1 MKKQPLIN
9 KTLKTMNKLSLT
21 IASELTNLR
30 EVEHFIEK
38 TIKEFELPEHIRG
51 KITLSIREAVNNS
64 ILYGN
69 KRDSQ
74 KLVKLTVVRNRKKV
88 IFTIEDEGEGFDFK
102 SIPDP
107 TTPENLE
114 KATGRGLYL
123 MTHLTDEL
131 LFAKNGAM
139 VIMIFSLIG

>member
-1 MKKQPLIN
+1 
-9 KTLKTMNKLSLT
+9 MNKLSLT

-38 TIKEFELPEHIRG
+38 TIKEFELPEDIRG
-51 KITLSIREAVNNS
+51 NITLSVIEAVNNS

-69 KRDSQ
+69 KQDSE
-74 KLVKLTVVRNRKKV
+74 KLIKLAVVRSQKKV
-88 IFTIEDEGEGFDFK
+88 IFTVEDEGEGFDFK
-102 SIPDP
+102 NIPDP

-123 MTHLTDEL
+123 MTHLTNEL
-131 LFAKNGAM
+131 LFAKNGAK

>member
-1 MKKQPLIN
+1 
-9 KTLKTMNKLSLT
+9 MNKLSLT
-21 IASELTNLR
+21 ITSELTNLK

-38 TIKEFELPEHIRG
+38 TIKEFELPEDIRG
-51 KITLSIREAVNNS
+51 KITLSIMEAVNNS

-69 KRDSQ
+69 KQDSQ
-74 KLVKLTVVRNRKKV
+74 KSIKLAVVRSQKKV
-88 IFTIEDEGEGFDFK
+88 IFTVEDEGEGFDFK
-102 SIPDP
+102 NIPDP

-131 LFAKNGAM
+131 LFAQNGAK

>member
-1 MKKQPLIN
+1 
-9 KTLKTMNKLSLT
+9 MNKLSLI
-21 IASELTNLR
+21 IASELNNIR

-38 TIKEFELPEHIRG
+38 TIKEFELPEDIRG
-51 KITLSIREAVNNS
+51 KITLSIMEAVNNS

-69 KRDSQ
+69 KQDSQ
-74 KLVKLTVVRNRKKV
+74 KLIKLAVVRSQKKV
-88 IFTIEDEGEGFDFK
+88 IFTVEDEGKGFDFK
-102 SIPDP
+102 NIPDP
-107 TTPENLE
+107 TTPVNLE

-131 LFAKNGAM
+131 LFAKNGAK

>member
-1 MKKQPLIN
+1 
-9 KTLKTMNKLSLT
+9 MNKLSLT
-21 IASELTNLR
+21 ITSELTNIK

-38 TIKEFELPEHIRG
+38 TIKEFELPEDIRR
-51 KITLSIREAVNNS
+51 KITLSVIEAVNNS

-69 KRDSQ
+69 KQDSQ
-74 KLVKLTVVRNRKKV
+74 KLVKLAAFKGCQKT
-88 IFTIEDEGEGFDFK
+88 IFIVEDEGEGFDFK
-102 SIPDP
+102 NIPDP
-107 TTPENLE
+107 TTLENLE

-131 LFAKNGAM
+131 LFAKNGTK

>member
-1 MKKQPLIN
+1 
-9 KTLKTMNKLSLT
+9 MNKLSLT
-21 IASELTNLR
+21 ITSEPNNIR

-38 TIKEFELPEHIRG
+38 TIKEFELPEDIRG
-51 KITLSIREAVNNS
+51 KITLSVIEAVNNS

-69 KRDSQ
+69 RQDSQ
-74 KLVKLTVVRNRKKV
+74 KLVKLAAFKGCRKVVFTV
-88 IFTIEDEGEGFDFK
+88 EDAGEGFDFK
-102 SIPDP
+102 NTPDP

-131 LFAKNGAM
+131 LFAKNGAK

>member
-1 MKKQPLIN
+1 
-9 KTLKTMNKLSLT
+9 MNKLSLT
-21 IASELTNLR
+21 IASELTNIR

-38 TIKEFELPEHIRG
+38 TIKEFELPEDIRVN
-51 KITLSIREAVNNS
+51 ITLSIMEAVNNS

-69 KRDSQ
+69 KQNSQ
-74 KLVKLTVVRNRKKV
+74 KLIKLAAFKGRQKA

-102 SIPDP
+102 NIFDP

-131 LFAKNGAM
+131 LFAKNGAK

>member
-1 MKKQPLIN
+1 
-9 KTLKTMNKLSLT
+9 MNKLSLT
-21 IASELTNLR
+21 ITSELTNIR

-38 TIKEFELPEHIRG
+38 TIKEFELPEDIRG
-51 KITLSIREAVNNS
+51 KITLSIMEAVNNS

-69 KRDSQ
+69 KQDSQ
-74 KLVKLTVVRNRKKV
+74 KLVKLAAFKGRQKAVFTV
-88 IFTIEDEGEGFDFK
+88 EDEGEGFDFK
-102 SIPDP
+102 NILDP

-131 LFAKNGAM
+131 LFAQNGAKI
-139 VIMIFSLIG
+139 IMIFSLIG

>member
-1 MKKQPLIN
+1 
-9 KTLKTMNKLSLT
+9 MNKLSLT

-38 TIKEFELPEHIRG
+38 TIKEFELPEDIRG
-51 KITLSIREAVNNS
+51 NITLSIMEAVNNS

-69 KRDSQ
+69 KQNPQ
-74 KLVKLTVVRNRKKV
+74 KLVKLAAFKGRQKAV
-88 IFTIEDEGEGFDFK
+88 FTIEDEGEGFDFK

-131 LFAKNGAM
+131 LFAKNGAK

>member
-1 MKKQPLIN
+1 
-9 KTLKTMNKLSLT
+9 MNKLSL
-21 IASELTNLR
+21 IFASEPNNIR

-38 TIKEFELPEHIRG
+38 TIKEFELPEDIRG
-51 KITLSIREAVNNS
+51 KITLSIMEAVNNS

-69 KRDSQ
+69 KQDSQ
-74 KLVKLTVVRNRKKV
+74 KLVKLAVVRSQKKV
-88 IFTIEDEGEGFDFK
+88 IFTVEDEGEGFDFK
-102 SIPDP
+102 NIPDP

-131 LFAKNGAM
+131 LFAKNGAK

>member
-1 MKKQPLIN
+1 
-9 KTLKTMNKLSLT
+9 MNKLSLT

-38 TIKEFELPEHIRG
+38 TIKEFELPEDIRG
-51 KITLSIREAVNNS
+51 KITLSIMEAVNNS

-69 KRDSQ
+69 KQDSQ
-74 KLVKLTVVRNRKKV
+74 KLVKLAAFKGRQKTV
-88 IFTIEDEGEGFDFK
+88 FTVEDEGEGFDFK
-102 SIPDP
+102 NIPDP

-131 LFAKNGAM
+131 LFAKNGAK

>member
-1 MKKQPLIN
+1 M
-9 KTLKTMNKLSLT
+9 
-21 IASELTNLR
+21 
-30 EVEHFIEK
+30 
-38 TIKEFELPEHIRG
+38 PEDIRG
-51 KITLSIREAVNNS
+51 KITLSVIEAVNNS

-69 KRDSQ
+69 KQDLQ
-74 KLVKLTVVRNRKKV
+74 KLVKLAAFKGCQKT
-88 IFTIEDEGEGFDFK
+88 IFTVEDEGEGFDFK
-102 SIPDP
+102 NIPDP

-131 LFAKNGAM
+131 LFAKNGAK

>member
-1 MKKQPLIN
+1 MKRLD
-9 KTLKTMNKLSLT
+9 LSIT
-21 IASELTNLR
+21 SELNNIR

-38 TIKEFELPEHIRG
+38 TIKEFELPEDIWG
-51 KITLSIREAVNNS
+51 KITLSIMEAVNNS

-69 KRDSQ
+69 KQDPQ
-74 KLVKLTVVRNRKKV
+74 KLVKLAVVRSRIKV
-88 IFTIEDEGEGFDFK
+88 VFTIEDEGEGFDFK

-131 LFAKNGAM
+131 LFAKNGAK
-139 VIMIFSLIG
+139 VIMIFSLIS